1 MAIKLSLN
9 SESAEAL
16 RQYAES
22 IPVTVENIANDTEQ
36 LNRVYESTA
45 EDLGVH
51 SSDFAQL
58 LLSIKKVQETA
69 ADAINALPPM
79 LLKCAEKIDIYVA
92 SHPTV

>member
-36 LNRVYESTA
+36 LNRVYKSTA

-51 SSDFAQL
+51 SNDFAQL

-69 ADAINALPPM
+69 ADAISALPP
-79 LLKCAEKIDIYVA
+79 LLINCAAKIDAYVA